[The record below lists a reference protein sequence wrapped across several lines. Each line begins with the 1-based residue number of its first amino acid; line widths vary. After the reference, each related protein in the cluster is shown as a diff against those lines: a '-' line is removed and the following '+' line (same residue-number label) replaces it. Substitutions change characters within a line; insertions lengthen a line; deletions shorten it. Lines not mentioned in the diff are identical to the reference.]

1 MLSKFKFFVKKYQK
15 EILIFIITVLISL
28 FSFAIGFIASKEQS
42 KIPIQF
48 EENF

>member
-15 EILIFIITVLISL
+15 EILIFIIIVLISL
-28 FSFAIGFIASKEQS
+28 FSFAIGFIVSKEQS
-42 KIPIQF
+42 KMPIQF